1 MGTISSKGFAMS
13 IYAHPEVLVNTQ
25 WVADHLN
32 DSNVKLLE
40 AGWDASE
47 YESGHIP
54 GAVAGWGLADVK
66 QLDDK
71 THVEALLS
79 SAGIVDSDI
88 VVVYGGLQNLVAA
101 MAFWMLKIY
110 GHADVRLLDG
120 GRQKWLAEGRPLS
133 MERPAIQ
140 PTRYVAK
147 EPDWHLRADKD
158 HVLSVIGQSGHTIAD
173 ARSTNMYTDGHI
185 PSAVNVP
192 ASPILNAEGNMA
204 GWQTPT
210 TRSDGTFKSVEE
222 LQALFSENGITPD
235 KNIVTYC
242 VRGGLSTHMWFV
254 LTQLLGYP
262 NVREYDRSWEEW
274 GSLPDAPI
282 EK

>member
-1 MGTISSKGFAMS
+1 MS
-13 IYAHPEVLVNTQ
+13 TYAHLEVLVNTQ
-25 WVADHLN
+25 WVANHLN
-32 DSNVKLLE
+32 DPNVKLLE
-40 AGWDASE
+40 VGWDSSE
-47 YESGHIP
+47 YDSGHIP

-66 QLDDK
+66 QLDYK

-79 SAGIVDSDI
+79 SAGIADSDI

-120 GRQKWLAEGRPLS
+120 GRQKWLAEGHPLS
-133 MERPAIQ
+133 MEKPAIQ
-140 PTRYVAK
+140 PTRYAAK
-147 EPDWHLRADKD
+147 EPDWSLRADKY
-158 HVLSVIGQSGHTIAD
+158 HVLSIIGGNGHTIAD
-173 ARSTNMYTDGHI
+173 ARSVIMYTDGHI
-185 PSAVNVP
+185 PWAVNVP
-192 ASPILNAEGNMA
+192 ASPILDAEGHMA

-222 LQALFSENGITPD
+222 LQAMFSENGVMPD
-235 KNIVTYC
+235 KNIITYC

-274 GSLPDAPI
+274 GSLLDAPI

>member
-1 MGTISSKGFAMS
+1 MS
-13 IYAHPEVLVNTQ
+13 TYAHPEVLVNTQ

-32 DSNVKLLE
+32 DPKVKLLE

-47 YESGHIP
+47 FESGHIP
-54 GAVAGWGLADVK
+54 GAVVGWSFADVQNAETRDIPNK
-66 QLDDK
+66 SDF
-71 THVEALLS
+71 EEMLS
-79 SAGIVDSDI
+79 VAGISNDDTI
-88 VVVYGGLQNLVAA
+88 ILYGGNANLQAV
-101 MAFWMLKIY
+101 MAFFALKIY

-120 GRQKWLAEGRPLS
+120 GRQKWLADRRELS
-133 MERPAIQ
+133 VEKPNVQTSQYTAQ
-140 PTRYVAK
+140 
-147 EPDWHLRADKD
+147 EPNLNLRADKD
-158 HVLSVIGQSGHTIAD
+158 FVFSAIKQIEHGVVD
-173 ARSTNMYTDGHI
+173 ARSEEMYNNGHI

-192 ASPILNAEGNMA
+192 ASSILSAEGDVQ

-210 TRSDGTFKSVEE
+210 THSDGTFKSVEE
-222 LQALFSENGITPD
+222 LRALFASSGITPD

-262 NVREYDRSWEEW
+262 NVREYYSSWAEW
-274 GSLPDAPI
+274 GNLTDAPV